1 MPSQPRSLQYIN
13 NPFNLCVTINGNQF
27 LAKELEIGNE
37 KMIIFMYTIRALVGG
52 EDNARIFSLV
62 YTLMINKTE
71 EIYRQ
76 LFQEL
81 VDLGEEARQIL
92 SPSMIITDFEQKIQ
106 AIGLA
111 TEYGNNENF
120 SLKMRYITA
129 LAFLSPSE
137 IPTAFNQIKPL
148 LPLNAEEVIQYF
160 EENYIHERVQRQH
173 RNGTTL

>member
-1 MPSQPRSLQYIN
+1 MYTALEFYCGKFQVDMDYLMK
-13 NPFNLCVTINGNQF
+13 LNQKF
-27 LAKELEIGNE
+27 Q
-37 KMIIFMYTIRALVGG
+37 MYTIRALVGG